1 MIVASVSSFLLRVKY
16 SASRARA
23 TSSGCTHT
31 SITPRSA
38 ASWSSTSKR
47 RIPYGGYAP
56 WSGILDVS
64 MFLHVARKS
73 PAGGDVISTEEL
85 RTADEVGSQL
95 VRLVRLIERVQAQ
108 YQAEHP
114 DAVDR
119 ATYLLLVH
127 LVKDG
132 AHRAGALAE
141 AVHSDPSTVS
151 RQVAHLVQLGLVER
165 VADPADGR
173 ATLLVATAEGRRVF
187 DENRQLRNRASP
199 P

>member
-1 MIVASVSSFLLRVKY
+1 M
-16 SASRARA
+16 
-23 TSSGCTHT
+23 
-31 SITPRSA
+31 
-38 ASWSSTSKR
+38 
-47 RIPYGGYAP
+47 
-56 WSGILDVS
+56 
-64 MFLHVARKS
+64 
-73 PAGGDVISTEEL
+73 ISTEEL

-108 YQAEHP
+108 YQAEHT

-151 RQVAHLVQLGLVER
+151 RQVAHLVQLGLIER

-187 DENRQLRNRASP
+187 DENRQLRNRSLATMMSDWPDADRQAFARLLTRFTDGFECHKARTGP
-199 P
+199 PRS

>member
-1 MIVASVSSFLLRVKY
+1 M
-16 SASRARA
+16 
-23 TSSGCTHT
+23 TT
-31 SITPRSA
+31 
-38 ASWSSTSKR
+38 
-47 RIPYGGYAP
+47 
-56 WSGILDVS
+56 
-64 MFLHVARKS
+64 
-73 PAGGDVISTEEL
+73 TEEL
-85 RTADEVGSQL
+85 RTAEEIGGQL

-127 LVKDG
+127 LAKDG
-132 AHRAGALAE
+132 AQRAGALAE

-173 ATLLVATAEGRRVF
+173 ATLLVATDEGRRVF
-187 DENRQLRNRASP
+187 DENRQLRNRRIAGLIADWPDDERQTFARLLTRFTDSFESHKARSATP
-199 P
+199 AGQVRS

>member
-1 MIVASVSSFLLRVKY
+1 
-16 SASRARA
+16 
-23 TSSGCTHT
+23 
-31 SITPRSA
+31 
-38 ASWSSTSKR
+38 
-47 RIPYGGYAP
+47 
-56 WSGILDVS
+56 
-64 MFLHVARKS
+64 MFLRDARKRAS
-73 PAGGDVISTEEL
+73 GGDVTTTEEL
-85 RTADEVGSQL
+85 RTADEIGSQL

-132 AHRAGALAE
+132 ARRAGALAE
-141 AVHSDPSTVS
+141 SVHSDPSTVS

-173 ATLLVATAEGRRVF
+173 ATLLVATDEGRRVF
-187 DENRQLRNRASP
+187 DENRQLRNRGIASLMSDWP
-199 P
+199 DDDRQAFLQLLTRFTDRFESHKARTGPSRS

>member
-1 MIVASVSSFLLRVKY
+1 M
-16 SASRARA
+16 
-23 TSSGCTHT
+23 G
-31 SITPRSA
+31 
-38 ASWSSTSKR
+38 
-47 RIPYGGYAP
+47 
-56 WSGILDVS
+56 

-85 RTADEVGSQL
+85 RTADEVGGQL

-108 YQAEHP
+108 YQAEHT

-187 DENRQLRNRASP
+187 DENRQLRNRSLAAMMSDWPEADRQAFARLLTRFTDSFECHKARTGP
-199 P
+199 PRS

>member
-1 MIVASVSSFLLRVKY
+1 
-16 SASRARA
+16 
-23 TSSGCTHT
+23 
-31 SITPRSA
+31 
-38 ASWSSTSKR
+38 
-47 RIPYGGYAP
+47 
-56 WSGILDVS
+56 
-64 MFLHVARKS
+64 
-73 PAGGDVISTEEL
+73 
-85 RTADEVGSQL
+85 TADEVGSQL

-108 YQAEHP
+108 YQAEHT

-127 LVKDG
+127 LAKDG

-187 DENRQLRNRASP
+187 DENRQLRNRSLATMMSDWPDVDRQAFARLLTRFTDGFECHKARTGP
-199 P
+199 PRS

>member
-1 MIVASVSSFLLRVKY
+1 
-16 SASRARA
+16 
-23 TSSGCTHT
+23 
-31 SITPRSA
+31 
-38 ASWSSTSKR
+38 
-47 RIPYGGYAP
+47 
-56 WSGILDVS
+56 
-64 MFLHVARKS
+64 MFLHVPRKS
-73 PAGGDVISTEEL
+73 PVGGDVTTTEEL
-85 RTADEVGSQL
+85 HTADEIGSQL

-132 AHRAGALAE
+132 PRRAGALAE

-173 ATLLVATAEGRRVF
+173 ATLLVATDEGRRVF
-187 DENRQLRNRASP
+187 DENRQLRNRSIATLMSDWSDDDRHDFVRLLARFTDSFECHKSRTGP
-199 P
+199 PRS

>member
-1 MIVASVSSFLLRVKY
+1 
-16 SASRARA
+16 
-23 TSSGCTHT
+23 
-31 SITPRSA
+31 
-38 ASWSSTSKR
+38 
-47 RIPYGGYAP
+47 
-56 WSGILDVS
+56 

-85 RTADEVGSQL
+85 RTADEIGSQL
-95 VRLVRLIERVQAQ
+95 VRLVRLVERVQAR
-108 YQAEHP
+108 YQAEHS

-132 AHRAGALAE
+132 PRRAGALAE

-173 ATLLVATAEGRRVF
+173 ATLLVATDEGRRVF
-187 DENRQLRNRASP
+187 DENRQLRNRSLATMMSDWSDDDRQAFARLLTRFTNGFECHKARTGP
-199 P
+199 PRS

>member
-1 MIVASVSSFLLRVKY
+1 V
-16 SASRARA
+16 
-23 TSSGCTHT
+23 TT
-31 SITPRSA
+31 
-38 ASWSSTSKR
+38 
-47 RIPYGGYAP
+47 
-56 WSGILDVS
+56 
-64 MFLHVARKS
+64 
-73 PAGGDVISTEEL
+73 TEEL
-85 RTADEVGSQL
+85 RTAEEIGGQL

-127 LVKDG
+127 LAKDG
-132 AHRAGALAE
+132 AQRAGALAE

-173 ATLLVATAEGRRVF
+173 ATLLVATDEGRRVF
-187 DENRQLRNRASP
+187 DENRQLRNRRIAGLISDWP
-199 P
+199 EDERQTFARLLTRFTDSFESHKARAATATGQVRA

>member
-1 MIVASVSSFLLRVKY
+1 
-16 SASRARA
+16 
-23 TSSGCTHT
+23 
-31 SITPRSA
+31 
-38 ASWSSTSKR
+38 
-47 RIPYGGYAP
+47 
-56 WSGILDVS
+56 
-64 MFLHVARKS
+64 MFLHAARKS
-73 PAGGDVISTEEL
+73 PAGGDVTTTEEL
-85 RTADEVGSQL
+85 RTADEIGSQL

-132 AHRAGALAE
+132 PRRAGTLAE

-173 ATLLVATAEGRRVF
+173 ATLLVATDEGRRVF
-187 DENRQLRNRASP
+187 DENRRLRNRGIATLMTDWADDDRHDFVRLLTRFTDSFECQKSRTGP
-199 P
+199 PRS

>member
-1 MIVASVSSFLLRVKY
+1 VS
-16 SASRARA
+16 
-23 TSSGCTHT
+23 TT
-31 SITPRSA
+31 
-38 ASWSSTSKR
+38 
-47 RIPYGGYAP
+47 
-56 WSGILDVS
+56 D
-64 MFLHVARKS
+64 
-73 PAGGDVISTEEL
+73 EL
-85 RTADEVGSQL
+85 PIADHIGSQL

-108 YQAEHP
+108 YQAEYP

-132 AHRAGALAE
+132 PRRAGALAE

-173 ATLLVATAEGRRVF
+173 ATLLVATDEGRRVF
-187 DENRQLRNRASP
+187 DENRQLRNRSLAAMMSDWPDADRTAFARLLTRFTDGFECHKARTAP
-199 P
+199 PRS